1 MQSNNDSIQNVYN
14 FCTNNN
20 FNIKDFNLHY
30 SDLLEVLNKVIFEE
44 FKLNHSIEN
53 YDKNILINITYE
65 NMVIKKLRTKLA
77 NYKGLSRHEE
87 NVHIDFLDKLLKS
100 LIKSYFTYKY
110 NSIVYERILMEMI
123 YLIFMNKANDNKTT
137 LFNDEIIGFLIDR
150 NEMVKNIFLYG
161 IDSSYKDISSLSISF
176 VKKYK
181 HIVFEDS
188 INSLTEIIKNRNI
201 DLTTKERLI
210 QIFIKSEDFDH
221 FQEYYIQKIE
231 KLIDN
236 MDNEDNEITLKTIND
251 DLKLLKNFTSS
262 NEVNVEKL
270 FVLVQKTIDSI
281 KLYITGDPNVDLT
294 NEYKI
299 IISYKIYSNII
310 EIVNKNLKIVNI
322 DYIHELLLTLSNS
335 ACIHITV
342 PLYKTLLKS
351 LNDANDEQKLKYFN
365 SLNNALEKYHHF
377 GRRFGALPYMYQQIF
392 STFKPTTLDHLM
404 YENFEHTALN
414 FEIKL
419 AILPY
424 LKNFKSEL
432 QWVFNYKPQNDYVMD
447 TYIVRLITGIIN
459 FTLTKLKAKN
469 YKVFRECLELIVN
482 WINSNDSYDK
492 MLLGVLA
499 QLVKNKNF
507 VTKMNIDWEKI
518 SHNKNWLIR
527 KSAAELYYICN
538 SRNFDLNAYIT
549 DVVKNLKSDDNSIQ
563 YHLFVIDCYCSN
575 KSTKNI
581 DIESLALFYDEN
593 ILSCK
598 NNKYLHLQV
607 LKNINNCDVL
617 KLHYYNKEN
626 IYSNADVINEKNC
639 GVNEMIVKELLDIY
653 ATKLLLKILKSKDY
667 YEIAVDFLLKT
678 SLKIEFKNLIPDL
691 CRLYASEKYAFIK
704 LKIVK
709 IFEKHADFESSYIE
723 AFCLMD
729 KDVKNHDLK
738 QEFEILNLNDY
749 WQFFSDEDETKRLI
763 SLKKAIVSKNYLKMY
778 QFEND
783 NDSPLITSLY
793 KSLNLPSLSTIAD
806 TLKHENVKKELIEI
820 LKIVFNELKDEH
832 VGKKEVFDS
841 SSTLFEVDNFHNIS
855 TLWWYVYLLT
865 YNQNHLKI
873 PLTTED
879 INLLKAAEIKSMSSK
894 KIDVRL
900 LIISRISNYQDFTPT
915 YKSIIEQL

>member
-30 SDLLEVLNKVIFEE
+30 SELLEVLNKVIFEE

-53 YDKNILINITYE
+53 YDKNILINISYE

-77 NYKGLSRHEE
+77 NYKALSRHEE

-110 NSIVYERILMEMI
+110 NNIVYERILLEMI

-188 INSLTEIIKNRNI
+188 INSLTDIVKNRNI

-210 QIFIKSEDFDH
+210 QIFIKCEDFDH

-251 DLKLLKNFTSS
+251 DLKLLKNFISS

-281 KLYITGDPNVDLT
+281 KWYITGDPNVDLT

-459 FTLTKLKAKN
+459 FTLTKLKAKH
-469 YKVFRECLELIVN
+469 YKVFKECLELIVN

-538 SRNFDLNAYIT
+538 TRNFDLNAYIT

-678 SLKIEFKNLIPDL
+678 SLKIEFKILIPDL

-806 TLKHENVKKELIEI
+806 TLNHENVKKELIEI

-832 VGKKEVFDS
+832 VGKKEIFDS

-865 YNQNHLKI
+865 YNQNDLKN

-879 INLLKAAEIKSMSSK
+879 INLLKAAEIKSISSK
-894 KIDVRL
+894 NIDVRL
-900 LIISRISNYQDFTPT
+900 LIISRISNYQDFAPS

>member
-30 SDLLEVLNKVIFEE
+30 SELLEVLKKVIFEE

-53 YDKNILINITYE
+53 YDKNILINISYE

-77 NYKGLSRHEE
+77 NYKALSRHEE

-110 NSIVYERILMEMI
+110 NNIVYERILLEMI

-161 IDSSYKDISSLSISF
+161 IDNSYKDISSLSISF

-188 INSLTEIIKNRNI
+188 INSLTDIVKNRNI

-210 QIFIKSEDFDH
+210 QIFIKCEDFDH

-251 DLKLLKNFTSS
+251 DLKLLKNFISS

-281 KLYITGDPNVDLT
+281 KWYITGDPNVDLT

-342 PLYKTLLKS
+342 PLYKTLLKF
-351 LNDANDEQKLKYFN
+351 LDDANDDQKLKYFN

-459 FTLTKLKAKN
+459 FTLTKLKAKH
-469 YKVFRECLELIVN
+469 YKVFKECLELIVN

-538 SRNFDLNAYIT
+538 TRNFDLNAYIT

-678 SLKIEFKNLIPDL
+678 SLKIEFKILIPDL

-806 TLKHENVKKELIEI
+806 TLNHENVKKELIEI

-832 VGKKEVFDS
+832 VGKKEIFDS

-865 YNQNHLKI
+865 YNQNDLKN

-879 INLLKAAEIKSMSSK
+879 INLLKAAEIKSISSK
-894 KIDVRL
+894 NIDVRL
-900 LIISRISNYQDFTPT
+900 LIISRISNYQDFAPS